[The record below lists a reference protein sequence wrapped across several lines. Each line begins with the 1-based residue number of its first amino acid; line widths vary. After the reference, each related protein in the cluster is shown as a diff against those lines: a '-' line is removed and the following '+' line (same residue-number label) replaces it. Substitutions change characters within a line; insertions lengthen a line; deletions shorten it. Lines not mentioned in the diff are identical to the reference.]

1 MPEWKDTVN
10 LPRTGFPMKANL
22 QTAEPEALARWEA
35 MDLYGTIRDQRRGA
49 PRFVLHDGPPYA
61 NGHIHMGH
69 ALNKILKDIVVKSK
83 TMMGFDSPYVP
94 GWDCHG
100 LPIEHAV
107 DKEIGSSKRKEMAPA
122 DFRRACREFA
132 EKFVSIQ
139 RQDFIR
145 LGVFGD

>member
-61 NGHIHMGH
+61 NGHIHLGH
-69 ALNKILKDIVVKSK
+69 AVNKVLKDIVVKSK
-83 TMMGFDSPYVP
+83 SLSGYDSPYIP

-100 LPIEHAV
+100 LPIEVNVEKKHGKPGHKISAS
-107 DKEIGSSKRKEMAPA
+107 E
-122 DFRRACREFA
+122 FRVACREYA
-132 EKFVSIQ
+132 MSQIEIQ
-139 RQDFIR
+139 RKDFIR
-145 LGVFGD
+145 LGV